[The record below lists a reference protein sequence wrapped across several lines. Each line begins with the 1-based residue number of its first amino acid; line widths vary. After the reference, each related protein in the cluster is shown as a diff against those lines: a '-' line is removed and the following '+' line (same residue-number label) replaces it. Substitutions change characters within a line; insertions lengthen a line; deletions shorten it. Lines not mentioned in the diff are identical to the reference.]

1 MLSTAHEKDP
11 FDVLNGAG
19 QFISQEAYTKDLT
32 DGKNGDIKIKMM
44 RKDYYEDDGSKI
56 TVNGFDKD
64 KYVFSVDKK
73 YYSGNTL
80 KLSKKKDSYG
90 TFDDGLLY

>member
-1 MLSTAHEKDP
+1 
-11 FDVLNGAG
+11 
-19 QFISQEAYTKDLT
+19 
-32 DGKNGDIKIKMM
+32 M

-64 KYVFSVDKK
+64 KYVMNVDKK

-80 KLSKKKDSYG
+80 KLAKKKDSYG